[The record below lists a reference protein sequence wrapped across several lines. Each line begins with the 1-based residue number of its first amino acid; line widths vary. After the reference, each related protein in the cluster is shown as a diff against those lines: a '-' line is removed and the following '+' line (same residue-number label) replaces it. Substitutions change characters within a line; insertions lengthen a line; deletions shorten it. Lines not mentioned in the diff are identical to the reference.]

1 MIKRL
6 DNLKLKITE
15 SEDKLFKIAEK
26 SLGTKPKAFK
36 ILKKSLDARDKNNI
50 FWVYSIAFSS
60 ESEPPKPVPGRVKNP
75 PAVAVIGGG
84 PAGMAA
90 AYYLA
95 RMGAEV
101 TIFEKRGR
109 LGGIVSAVIP
119 DFRIDDSV
127 IGKDVSLL
135 ERLGV
140 KILTNTWAPNVEEL
154 KKEYDDVILAVG
166 AYERG

>member
-60 ESEPPKPVPGRVKNP
+60 ESEPPKSVPDRVKNP

-84 PAGMAA
+84 PAG
-90 AYYLA
+90 L
-95 RMGAEV
+95 
-101 TIFEKRGR
+101 FC
-109 LGGIVSAVIP
+109 AV
-119 DFRIDDSV
+119 RI
-127 IGKDVSLL
+127 I
-135 ERLGV
+135 
-140 KILTNTWAPNVEEL
+140 
-154 KKEYDDVILAVG
+154 
-166 AYERG
+166 ERGFMPVIIERG